1 MTVDYQQMKD
11 EKDARKKEYDE
22 TYAGQLQLM
31 GYIASLEKD
40 NEHIDVTKAKG
51 FFAKRRVKSIIKINN
66 KDIAKYKKMLSR
78 MPPVPEFK

>member
-1 MTVDYQQMKD
+1 MDYQQMKD
-11 EKDARKKEYDE
+11 EKEARQKEYNE
-22 TYAGQLQLM
+22 TYADQLQLM

-51 FFAKRRVKSIIKINN
+51 FFAKRRLKSIIKINQ
-66 KDIAKYKKMLSR
+66 KDITRYQKMLSK